1 MIGTP
6 LSLDIILDA
15 NQDKLHIDLDKRR
28 IVKAIKRKVM
38 EKPTVEQV
46 AWVFE
51 KLIKD
56 IGTFRYLIY
65 DKMRFESQ
73 DYETL
78 YRAGGMAI
86 NNCLVEIYCME
97 EVKEAQV
104 VTEDDGS
111 KWVSL
116 DDYNKLKRKLPV

>member
-1 MIGTP
+1 MT
-6 LSLDIILDA
+6 
-15 NQDKLHIDLDKRR
+15 
-28 IVKAIKRKVM
+28 
-38 EKPTVEQV
+38 KPTVEQV

-65 DKMRFESQ
+65 DKMGFEAQ

-78 YRAGGMAI
+78 YKAGGMAI
-86 NNCLVEIYCME
+86 NNSLVEIFVECNDE
-97 EVKEAQV
+97 LKPLI
-104 VTEDDGS
+104 VTEYDGS

-116 DDYNKLKRKLPV
+116 DDYNKLKRRLPE

>member
-1 MIGTP
+1 M
-6 LSLDIILDA
+6 D
-15 NQDKLHIDLDKRR
+15 
-28 IVKAIKRKVM
+28 
-38 EKPTVEQV
+38 KPTVEQV

-51 KLIKD
+51 KCIKD

-65 DKMRFESQ
+65 DKMGFESK
-73 DYETL
+73 DYEIL

-86 NNCLVEIYCME
+86 NNALVEIFCME
-97 EVKEAQV
+97 EEKEVQV

-116 DDYNKLKRKLPV
+116 DDYNKLKRSLPI

>member
-1 MIGTP
+1 M
-6 LSLDIILDA
+6 
-15 NQDKLHIDLDKRR
+15 K
-28 IVKAIKRKVM
+28 
-38 EKPTVEQV
+38 KPTIEQV

-65 DKMRFESQ
+65 DKMGFKATAYRPL
-73 DYETL
+73 YE
-78 YRAGGMAI
+78 AGGMAI
-86 NNCLVEIYCME
+86 NNALVEIYIECNNE
-97 EVKEAQV
+97 LNPTI

-116 DDYNKLKRKLPV
+116 DDYNKLKRRLPV